1 MSLQSENWPTVGI
14 CWNLPALVLADG
26 VGFEP
31 TEDLRPRR
39 ISSPVHSTALPPI
52 RSHPLGNPPPT
63 LEFPLWRRHVS
74 TGSSLFRQ
82 TADLRYAFET
92 RGGSASLTNPASPS
106 RGHCRRH
113 HGSQASTRLHAGS
126 SSAAADGRARRP
138 GPESRPA

>member
-1 MSLQSENWPTVGI
+1 M
-14 CWNLPALVLADG
+14 PAFVLADG

-52 RSHPLGNPPPT
+52 RSRLRGNPPPT
-63 LEFPLWRRHVS
+63 LEFPLWRRHVT

-92 RGGSASLTNPASPS
+92 QGGSASLTNPAGPS

-126 SSAAADGRARRP
+126 SSATANRRDRHP
-138 GPESRPA
+138 GSE